1 MDTFSIGDT
10 VIGVHFD
17 SENSPLIGRL
27 FRVEAIRGVY
37 LDVSNIE
44 GPYRLR
50 PGWLSARFRLYA
62 PTILTKEEMNRINA
76 LNK

>member
-1 MDTFSIGDT
+1 MDKFEVGDT

-17 SENSPLIGRL
+17 SENSHLIGKL

-44 GPYRLR
+44 GPYRLC
-50 PGWLSARFRLYA
+50 PGGLSARVKLYV